1 VPANRSRI
9 DRRTAAIVG
18 AVVVLATVVAV
29 VVLVLTGGSEP
40 KRRVAESPGPP
51 VNAVVE
57 QQSPEPVV
65 TAKASAPDVA
75 AQVRTLDGLMRLS
88 VKGRAAAVSGD
99 IKAATASR
107 ATLLRNLKRLE
118 AEATDKPLK
127 AAVVSFIP
135 AITEAL
141 RQNREC
147 GSKCSTADLNKV
159 ARLKQAALKKI
170 NPLLKAHGS
179 GTYRL
184 KDI

>member
-9 DRRTAAIVG
+9 DKRTAAIVAG
-18 AVVVLATVVAV
+18 TVLLATVVAV

-40 KRRVAESPGPP
+40 STPAAEAPP
-51 VNAVVE
+51 AKAVVE
-57 QQSPEPVV
+57 QASPEPVA
-65 TAKASAPDVA
+65 TAKRKKAAPNLA
-75 AQVRTLDGLMRLS
+75 AQVKTLDGLMRLS
-88 VKGRAAAVSGD
+88 EKGRAAAVQGD
-99 IKAATASR
+99 IKTATASR
-107 ATLLRNLKRLE
+107 AKLLRDLKRLY
-118 AEATDKPLK
+118 ADATDKPLK
-127 AAVVSFIP
+127 AAVASFIP

-159 ARLKQAALKKI
+159 ARLKQAALDKV

-179 GTYRL
+179 DTYRL